1 MEITED
7 LILSHG
13 LKLDEFSKI
22 KNLLNREP
30 NLLELGIFSAMWNE
44 HCSYKSSKI
53 HLKKLPVKNKNVIQG
68 PGENAGVID
77 ILSLIHI

>member
-30 NLLELGIFSAMWNE
+30 NLLELGIFS
-44 HCSYKSSKI
+44 S
-53 HLKKLPVKNKNVIQG
+53 NV
-68 PGENAGVID
+68 E
-77 ILSLIHI
+77 